1 MRGPGSSFLTGKTID
16 TSPGRALSGGTVMT
30 SPPPSKLSQRQ
41 QIYPPQFAEALM
53 EVWRSMEDASGL
65 PGIGCLTTILDT
77 LYQASFLRE
86 EGLPVRCRVIMAD
99 PGDWK
104 QGEGPPAGFHVLA
117 FAEPRPFNVQEIR
130 KLAPAV
136 SYYRALLAVHYN
148 RSTGTHIWGVVE
160 SGARWVNRVDGGR
173 FLGAPL
179 PPHLVVHVLGP
190 GRLLTG
196 CGYQRLLE
204 LEGGRIQET
213 GFDPF
218 KSKWLPARF
227 RPVRDWLQQRLVD
240 AHVDGAD
247 VDGSFISLMAQNV
260 VRRILS
266 IVRQRGHGGMLIF
279 VPLELK
285 ASGALDRWLRIRC
298 PLAPT
303 SSTKR
308 FSELMFRVMSRMSI
322 VGHTHGVKNVKWE
335 DYQEFEDPVLAEI
348 DEAFLELANLF
359 ADFMNVDGALVVS
372 EQFEVMGFGAEVMGE
387 EPVMAVHRA
396 LDLEA
401 NETVEE
407 RSDNLGT
414 RHRSAYR
421 FVMMVPSSVVA
432 VISQDGSISFVA
444 NKDDRVVYWPYLP

>member
-1 MRGPGSSFLTGKTID
+1 MIEEEPRRPSGSNL
-16 TSPGRALSGGTVMT
+16 V
-30 SPPPSKLSQRQ
+30 
-41 QIYPPQFAEALM
+41 YPPQFAQALM
-53 EVWRSMEDASGL
+53 QVWRSMDEASGL
-65 PGIGCLTTILDT
+65 PGIDCLTTILDT
-77 LYQASFLRE
+77 LYQVSFLQE
-86 EGLPVRCRVIMAD
+86 EGVPVRCRVILAD

-117 FAEPRPFNVQEIR
+117 FAEPRPFTVQEIR
-130 KLAPAV
+130 KLAPAA
-136 SYYRALLAVHYN
+136 SYYRSLLAVHYHPH
-148 RSTGTHIWGVVE
+148 SGAHIWGVVE
-160 SGARWVNRVDGGR
+160 SGARWVNRVHGGR

-179 PPHLVVHVLGP
+179 PPNLVVHILRP

-196 CGYQRLLE
+196 CGYERLLE
-204 LEGGRIQET
+204 LEGGRILET

-240 AHVDGAD
+240 AQVDGAE
-247 VDGSFISLMAQNV
+247 VEGAYISLMAQNV
-260 VRRILS
+260 IRRILS

-279 VPLELK
+279 VPLHLK
-285 ASGALDRWLRIRC
+285 ASGALDKSLRIRC
-298 PLAPT
+298 PMAPT

-322 VGHTHGVKNVKWE
+322 VGHTHGIRTVTWE
-335 DYQEFEDPVLAEI
+335 DYQEFEDPALAEI

-372 EQFEVMGFGAEVMGE
+372 EQFELMGFGAEVLGE
-387 EPVMAVHRA
+387 EPVISVHRA
-396 LDLEA
+396 LDLEGA
-401 NETVEE
+401 RTAEE
-407 RSDNLGT
+407 RADNSGT

-421 FVMMVPSSVVA
+421 FVMMVPTSVVS

-444 NKDDRVVYWPYLP
+444 NQDGKVVYWPYLP

>member
-1 MRGPGSSFLTGKTID
+1 MSDNEPSRLSHSSQ
-16 TSPGRALSGGTVMT
+16 V
-30 SPPPSKLSQRQ
+30 
-41 QIYPPQFAEALM
+41 YPPQFAQALM
-53 EVWRSMEDASGL
+53 GVWRSLDEASGL
-65 PGIGCLTTILDT
+65 PGIDCLTTILDT
-77 LYQASFLRE
+77 LYQASFLHE
-86 EGLPVRCRVIMAD
+86 EGEAVRCRVILAD

-104 QGEGPPAGFHVLA
+104 QGDGPPAGFHVLS
-117 FAEPRPFNVQEIR
+117 FADQRPFTVQEIR
-130 KLAPAV
+130 KLAHAA
-136 SYYRALLAVHYN
+136 SYYRALLAIHYDPQ
-148 RSTGTHIWGVVE
+148 RGAHIWGVVE

-179 PPHLVVHVLGP
+179 PPHLVVHILGP

-204 LEGGRIQET
+204 LDGGRIQET

-218 KSKWLPARF
+218 KSKWLPGRF
-227 RPVRDWLQQRLVD
+227 RPVRDWLQQRLAD
-240 AHVDGAD
+240 ANVDGAE

-279 VPLELK
+279 VPLNMK

-308 FSELMFRVMSRMSI
+308 FSELMFRVMARMSI
-322 VGHTHGVKNVKWE
+322 VGHTHGIKTVKWE
-335 DYQEFEDPVLAEI
+335 DYQEFEDPLLAEI

-372 EQFEVMGFGAEVMGE
+372 EQFEVMGFGAEVLGE

-396 LDLEA
+396 LDLEGTR
-401 NETVEE
+401 TVEE
-407 RSDNLGT
+407 RADNSGT

-421 FVMMVPSSVVA
+421 FVMAVPGSVVA
-432 VISQDGSISFVA
+432 VISQDGSVNFVA
-444 NKDDRVVYWPYLP
+444 YHEGKVVYWPYLP